1 MLCASLY
8 SRGASLVSMFVF
20 FFFSSRRRHTRSLR
34 DWSSDVCS
42 SDLTFNQ
49 IKETPKSATLTH
61 LDEWLSRLT
70 WLQAFGDMAPLVKD
84 IRPAKVKHLAQEAG
98 SLHATNLR
106 SEERR
111 VGKECRSRWWHNH

>member
-42 SDLTFNQ
+42 TDLSPSDRNQ
-49 IKETPKSATLTH
+49 LWTPIQYFDNT
-61 LDEWLSRLT
+61 
-70 WLQAFGDMAPLVKD
+70 GAPLGFALVNANTGTAVNASAD
-84 IRPAKVKHLAQEAG
+84 HGGSAANTVPLA
-98 SLHATNLR
+98 SLNQWSTWTDR
-106 SEERR
+106 ES
-111 VGKECRSRWWHNH
+111 VV